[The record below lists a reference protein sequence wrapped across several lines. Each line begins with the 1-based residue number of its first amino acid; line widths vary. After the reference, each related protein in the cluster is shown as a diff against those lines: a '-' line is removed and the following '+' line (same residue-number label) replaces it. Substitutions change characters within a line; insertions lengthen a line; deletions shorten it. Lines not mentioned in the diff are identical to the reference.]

1 MSIFKLP
8 SFLRGKNPKPLI
20 EVFAEPAEPEETQS
34 HPSDLGRSDFAK
46 EVGKPILAEYTD
58 DANSQGQENVPEV
71 HRGKQ
76 SRRRRK
82 KKTQSQDGQG

>member
-20 EVFAEPAEPEETQS
+20 EVFAEPEEEQS
-34 HPSDLGRSDFAK
+34 HSSGAERSDSAK
-46 EVGKPILAEYTD
+46 EVGKPILAEDTE
-58 DANSQGQENVPEV
+58 DANSQGQEVPV
-71 HRGKQ
+71 HDGRPK

-82 KKTQSQDGQG
+82 KAQKGNEQG

>member
-20 EVFAEPAEPEETQS
+20 EVFAEPEEEQNHS
-34 HPSDLGRSDFAK
+34 SDLGRSGSAK
-46 EVGKPILAEYTD
+46 EVGKPILAEDTE
-58 DANSQGQENVPEV
+58 DANSQGQEVPV
-71 HRGKQ
+71 HDGRPK

>member
-20 EVFAEPAEPEETQS
+20 EVFAEPEEEQS
-34 HPSDLGRSDFAK
+34 HSSGVERSDSAK
-46 EVGKPILAEYTD
+46 EVGKPILAEEPT
-58 DANSQGQENVPEV
+58 DANSQGEEVPI
-71 HRGKQ
+71 HDGRPQ

>member
-34 HPSDLGRSDFAK
+34 HPSDLGRSDSAK
-46 EVGKPILAEYTD
+46 EVGKPILSEESD
-58 DANSQGQENVPEV
+58 DANSQGEEVPI
-71 HRGKQ
+71 HDGRTQGR
-76 SRRRRK
+76 RRRRK
-82 KKTQSQDGQG
+82 KAQGS

>member
-20 EVFAEPAEPEETQS
+20 EVVAEPEGEQS
-34 HPSDLGRSDFAK
+34 HSPGVERSDSATE
-46 EVGKPILAEYTD
+46 EVGVPILSEEQN
-58 DANSQGQENVPEV
+58 DANSQGQEVPV
-71 HRGKQ
+71 HSSGTQ

-82 KKTQSQDGQG
+82 KTQRQGDEQG

>member
-20 EVFAEPAEPEETQS
+20 EVFDILEEEQS
-34 HPSDLGRSDFAK
+34 HPSDLGRSDSAK
-46 EVGKPILAEYTD
+46 EVGKPILAEDTE
-58 DANSQGQENVPEV
+58 DANSQGQEVPV
-71 HRGKQ
+71 HDGRPK

-82 KKTQSQDGQG
+82 KAQKGNEQG

>member
-20 EVFAEPAEPEETQS
+20 EVFAEPEEEQS
-34 HPSDLGRSDFAK
+34 HSSGAERSDSAK
-46 EVGKPILAEYTD
+46 EVGKPILAEEPN
-58 DANSQGQENVPEV
+58 DANSQGQEVPV
-71 HRGKQ
+71 HDGRPK

-82 KKTQSQDGQG
+82 KAQKGNEQG

>member
-20 EVFAEPAEPEETQS
+20 EVFAEPEEEQNHS
-34 HPSDLGRSDFAK
+34 SDLGRSGSAK
-46 EVGKPILAEYTD
+46 EVGKPILAEDTE

>member
-20 EVFAEPAEPEETQS
+20 EVFDILEEEQS
-34 HPSDLGRSDFAK
+34 HSSDLGRSDSAK
-46 EVGKPILAEYTD
+46 EVGKPILAEGNN
-58 DANSQGQENVPEV
+58 DANSQGQEVPV
-71 HRGKQ
+71 HDGRPK

-82 KKTQSQDGQG
+82 KAQKGNEQG

>member
-20 EVFAEPAEPEETQS
+20 EVFAEPEEEQS
-34 HPSDLGRSDFAK
+34 HSSGVERSDSAK
-46 EVGKPILAEYTD
+46 EVGKPILAEDTE
-58 DANSQGQENVPEV
+58 DANSQGQEVPV
-71 HRGKQ
+71 HDGRAK

>member
-20 EVFAEPAEPEETQS
+20 EVFAEPEETQS
-34 HPSDLGRSDFAK
+34 HPSDLGRSDSAK
-46 EVGKPILAEYTD
+46 EVGKPILAEGNN
-58 DANSQGQENVPEV
+58 DANSQGQEVPV
-71 HRGKQ
+71 HDGRPK

-82 KKTQSQDGQG
+82 KA